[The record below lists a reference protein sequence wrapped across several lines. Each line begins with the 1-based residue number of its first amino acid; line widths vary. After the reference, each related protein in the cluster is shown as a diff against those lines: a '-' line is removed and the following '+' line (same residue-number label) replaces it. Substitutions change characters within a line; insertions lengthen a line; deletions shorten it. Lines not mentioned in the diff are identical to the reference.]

1 MSKFDS
7 NVNLTLIFLGSAAA
21 ADELLHYFPM
31 LAPKLSS
38 LHIEFQLAL
47 KWAWRIW
54 AKLY

>member
-54 AKLY
+54 AKL